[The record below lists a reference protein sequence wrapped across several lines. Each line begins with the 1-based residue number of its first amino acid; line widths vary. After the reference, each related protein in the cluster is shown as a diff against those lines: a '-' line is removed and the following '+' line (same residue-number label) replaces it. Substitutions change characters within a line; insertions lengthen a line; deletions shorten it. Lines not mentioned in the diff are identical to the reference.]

1 MSLVADPAMYV
12 SGHAP
17 EGEGGGMDN
26 PRGPLQ
32 TFPRWNCYCNQ
43 RVEFPIPTCMADAK
57 GQLQTFMQCN
67 GLALP
72 VYKKL
77 NTIHVIHL

>member
-17 EGEGGGMDN
+17 EGGGGGMDN

-77 NTIHVIHL
+77 NTIHGIHL